1 MRRPEETG
9 HVAHSEADSLPADP
23 PPNRI
28 VRLARVIALGGGLLT
43 LGIALLVTVSVIGRS
58 IWGEPVPG
66 DFEFVQMATAVTL
79 FAFLPLCQSH
89 RGNIAVDT
97 FTNRLPHAWQRRLDV
112 AWDLVYAV
120 FMTLIC
126 VGLFRAALEAY
137 GYGTT
142 TMVLGLPI
150 WPAIAVS
157 ALLCAMVALVAL
169 STAGRLARG
178 RT

>member
-1 MRRPEETG
+1 
-9 HVAHSEADSLPADP
+9 VAHSEADSLPAAP
-23 PPNRI
+23 APSGI
-28 VRLARVIALGGGLLT
+28 VSLARAIALGGGLLT
-43 LGIALLVTVSVIGRS
+43 LGIALLVTISVIRRG

-97 FTNRLPHAWQRRLDV
+97 FTSRLPRAWQRRLDG
-112 AWDLVYAV
+112 AWDFVYAA
-120 FMTLIC
+120 FMAMIC

-142 TMVLGLPI
+142 TMVLGVPI
-150 WPAIAVS
+150 WPAITIS
-157 ALLCAMVALVAL
+157 ALLCAVVSMVAL
-169 STAGRLARG
+169 STASRLARG

>member
-1 MRRPEETG
+1 MAQSDGEN
-9 HVAHSEADSLPADP
+9 PATA
-23 PPNRI
+23 PNGI
-28 VRLARVIALGGGLLT
+28 VTLARAIALGGGLLT
-43 LGIALLVTVSVIGRS
+43 LGIALLVTVSVIGRRL
-58 IWGEPVPG
+58 WGQPVPG

-97 FTNRLPHAWQRRLDV
+97 FTSRLPRAWQRRLDG
-112 AWDLVYAV
+112 AWDLVYAA
-120 FMTLIC
+120 FMAMIC

-150 WPAIAVS
+150 WPAMTIS
-157 ALLCAMVALVAL
+157 ALLCAVVALVAL
-169 STAGRLARG
+169 ATMARLARD

>member
-1 MRRPEETG
+1 
-9 HVAHSEADSLPADP
+9 VAHSEANGLPAAP
-23 PPNRI
+23 APNGI
-28 VRLARVIALGGGLLT
+28 VRLARAIALCGGLLT
-43 LGIALLVTVSVIGRS
+43 LGIALLVTVSVIGRR

-97 FTNRLPHAWQRRLDV
+97 FTSRLPRVWQRRLDG
-112 AWDLVYAV
+112 AWDLIYAA
-120 FMTLIC
+120 FMLMIS

-150 WPAIAVS
+150 WPAITIS
-157 ALLCAMVALVAL
+157 ALLCAVVALVAL
-169 STAGRLARG
+169 ATLARLARD

>member
-1 MRRPEETG
+1 MAHPEAESG
-9 HVAHSEADSLPADP
+9 PASSA
-23 PPNRI
+23 PNSI
-28 VRLARVIALGGGLLT
+28 VRLARAIAVGGGLLT
-43 LGIALLVTVSVIGRS
+43 LGIAILVTASVIGRR
-58 IWGEPVPG
+58 IWGQPVPG

-97 FTNRLPHAWQRRLDV
+97 FTSRLPHTWQRWLDS
-112 AWDLVYAV
+112 AWDLTYAA
-120 FMTLIC
+120 FMTMISF
-126 VGLFRAALEAY
+126 GLFRAAFEAR

-150 WPAIAVS
+150 WPAMTIS
-157 ALLCAMVALVAL
+157 ALLCAVVALVAL
-169 STAGRLARG
+169 TTMARVIRD

>member
-1 MRRPEETG
+1 MAHPEVDG
-9 HVAHSEADSLPADP
+9 SAAPPAPDG
-23 PPNRI
+23 I
-28 VRLARVIALGGGLLT
+28 VRLARTIALGGGLLT
-43 LGIALLVTVSVIGRS
+43 LGIALLVTASVISRRV
-58 IWGEPVPG
+58 WGQPVPG

-97 FTNRLPHAWQRRLDV
+97 FTSRLPRAWQRGLDG
-112 AWDLVYAV
+112 AWDLTYAA
-120 FMTLIC
+120 FMVMISL
-126 VGLFRAALEAY
+126 GLVRAALEAY

-157 ALLCAMVALVAL
+157 ALLCAVVAVVALA
-169 STAGRLARG
+169 TMARLARG
-178 RT
+178 RA

>member
-1 MRRPEETG
+1 M
-9 HVAHSEADSLPADP
+9 AHSEVDGSAAPPAPDG
-23 PPNRI
+23 I
-28 VRLARVIALGGGLLT
+28 VRLARTIALAGGLLT
-43 LGIALLVTVSVIGRS
+43 LGIALLVTASVISRRV
-58 IWGEPVPG
+58 WGQPVPG

-97 FTNRLPHAWQRRLDV
+97 FTSRLPRAWQRGLDGV
-112 AWDLVYAV
+112 WDLTYAA
-120 FMTLIC
+120 FMVMISL
-126 VGLFRAALEAY
+126 GLVRAALEAY

-157 ALLCAMVALVAL
+157 ALLCAVVAVVAV
-169 STAGRLARG
+169 STMARLARS
-178 RT
+178 RA